1 MKNTPELFCYFC
13 SRHKRRVTFPFRRSD
28 IAKANL
34 PDLLLKIEQRALM
47 THVRRELCL
56 HKGLLV
62 ICNLSGARRDTTN
75 FLPSASVSLLHIR
88 NFHARSHTRSTRMC
102 HATVAAQASLSL
114 SLSGLEKSLPL
125 RKMIWAGIGSKE
137 LLDPR
142 SRALEVLSEEVW
154 AV

>member
-1 MKNTPELFCYFC
+1 
-13 SRHKRRVTFPFRRSD
+13 
-28 IAKANL
+28 
-34 PDLLLKIEQRALM
+34 M

-62 ICNLSGARRDTTN
+62 ICNLSRARRDHTN

-114 SLSGLEKSLPL
+114 SLGVGKISPAPENDLGRNWFEGVAGSTLAGSGSPFGGSL
-125 RKMIWAGIGSKE
+125 GS
-137 LLDPR
+137 
-142 SRALEVLSEEVW
+142 VMG
-154 AV
+154 